1 MNLTKL
7 KSLQGWKDLA
17 LEVAHKGGAGSAT
30 TLNPDWRIDRGQLE
44 HVSLRVPTRYE
55 WPDARLWA
63 DGLFTGLRKLV
74 PIKVVEIEQ
83 NYSGVILFQLVV
95 DGIPHDVTLDYFDLP
110 RVVPECAN
118 RSLVYFKM
126 QYSREGYD
134 SPNIIPG
141 GYVPDSR
148 KLYLYLPKL
157 RSKRDKNQFEY
168 EVYGRFSLDYA
179 KDRRREAVELLR
191 RQKEFRFEGGLS
203 KVGYVDFLKQIT
215 RAKICIDLPGN
226 GDFCHRLINYL
237 AIGAC
242 VIGPRHGNEL
252 HVPLVDRK
260 HIAFAKDDLS
270 DLVDL
275 CAYYLENDEA
285 REEMCRQSRLYFETY
300 LHRDNLAA
308 YYLRTMLDHLPAAS
322 S

>member
-1 MNLTKL
+1 MNLIQL

-17 LEVAHKGGAGSAT
+17 LDVAHKGGAGSAT
-30 TLNPDWRIDRGQLE
+30 IANPEWRIDGSELE
-44 HVSLRVPTRYE
+44 RISLRWPAHYE
-55 WPDARLWA
+55 WPNAKHWVE
-63 DGLFTGLRKLV
+63 GLLTGFKKLV
-74 PIKVVEIEQ
+74 PVEIADLEQ
-83 NYSGVILFQLVV
+83 SHPGIVLFQLVAA
-95 DGIPHDVTLDYFDLP
+95 GKPHDIAIDYFDLP
-110 RVVPECAN
+110 RVIPECADH
-118 RSLVYFKM
+118 SLAYFKM
-126 QYSREGYD
+126 QFAREGYG
-134 SPNIIPG
+134 SPNILPG

-148 KLYLYLPKL
+148 KLYLYLPRL
-157 RSKRDKNQFEY
+157 RSKRDKREFDY

-179 KDRRREAVELLR
+179 KDRRREAVELLQ
-191 RQKEFRFEGGLS
+191 RQKRFRFEGGLT
-203 KVGYVDFLKQIT
+203 KVGYVDFLKQIA
-215 RAKICIDLPGN
+215 RAKICVDLPGN

-252 HVPLVDRK
+252 HIPLVDRK

-308 YYLRTMLDHLPAAS
+308 YYLRSMLNHLPKAAS
-322 S
+322 

>member
-1 MNLTKL
+1 MNLTQL
-7 KSLQGWKDLA
+7 KRLQGWKDIA

-30 TLNPDWRIDRGQLE
+30 ILNPDWRVEKAELE
-44 HVSLRVPTRYE
+44 HVSLRWPARYE
-55 WPDARLWA
+55 WPDAKLWVN
-63 DGLFTGLRKLV
+63 GLLTGFKKLI
-74 PIKVVEIEQ
+74 PIEIARIEQ
-83 NYSGVILFQLVV
+83 NHSGIILFQLVV

-110 RVVPECAN
+110 RVIPECAD
-118 RSLVYFKM
+118 RSLAYFKM
-126 QYSREGYD
+126 QYSRDGYD

-148 KLYLYLPKL
+148 KLYLYLPSL
-157 RSKRDKNQFEY
+157 RSKRDKKEFEY
-168 EVYGRFSLDYA
+168 EVYGRFSLDFA
-179 KDRRREAVELLR
+179 KDRRREAVELLHG
-191 RQKEFRFEGGLS
+191 QKRFRFEGGLT
-203 KVGYVDFLKQIT
+203 KVGYVDFLKQIA

-308 YYLRTMLDHLPAAS
+308 YYLRTMLDHLPAAAS
-322 S
+322 